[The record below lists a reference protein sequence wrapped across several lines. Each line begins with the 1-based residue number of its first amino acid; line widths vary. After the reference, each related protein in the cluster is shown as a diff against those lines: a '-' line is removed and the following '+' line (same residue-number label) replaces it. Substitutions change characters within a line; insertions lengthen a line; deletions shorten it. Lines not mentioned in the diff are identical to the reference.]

1 MRNTNTEWEE
11 EESQHLG
18 GILMEIGE
26 QANSFLANTNTN
38 SHQYP
43 NTNTE
48 WEGETSFF
56 ANTNGLTIGIFIS
69 I

>member
-1 MRNTNTEWEE
+1 
-11 EESQHLG
+11 
-18 GILMEIGE
+18 MEIGE

-48 WEGETSFF
+48 WEGETPFF